1 MLFYYDRIFKDTVEH
16 KINYTT
22 LTGTN
27 AEPRYN
33 LLGVAD
39 SDYAPIKLI
48 QIANPNIGDTPHLRK
63 QSIAIFS
70 VNN

>member
-16 KINYTT
+16 KIDYTN

-33 LLGVAD
+33 LLDVTN
-39 SDYAPIKLI
+39 YAPIKLI

-63 QSIAIFS
+63 QSMDIFS
-70 VNN
+70 